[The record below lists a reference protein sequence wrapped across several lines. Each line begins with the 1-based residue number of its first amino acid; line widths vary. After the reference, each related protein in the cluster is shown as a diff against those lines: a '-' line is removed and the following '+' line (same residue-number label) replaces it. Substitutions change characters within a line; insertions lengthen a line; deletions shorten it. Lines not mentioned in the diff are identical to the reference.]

1 MIHAE
6 VDGGSQRLSGFDFE
20 TMFITSWV
28 LFGIFVC
35 LLVRKAL
42 CMQFGTVTWTLAVF
56 FVDFSMAF
64 QHGCS
69 IALQF
74 AVGFLNQFWTW
85 SRQRRRRGRRPH
97 DVHVRCL
104 EVRGTIHLLSAI
116 WCVVMLFVR
125 KVLCMQFWYLDLDY

>member
-1 MIHAE
+1 MSAIWYFRLFFGEKGFVHA
-6 VDGGSQRLSGFDFE
+6 VWYLDLDS
-20 TMFITSWV
+20 
-28 LFGIFVC
+28 C
-35 LLVRKAL
+35 
-42 CMQFGTVTWTLAVF
+42 CVF
-56 FVDFSMAF
+56 FDFSMVF

-74 AVGFLNQFWTW
+74 AVAFLNQFWTW

-104 EVRGTIHLLSAI
+104 EVRGTIYLLCAI
-116 WCVVMLFVR
+116 LCFAMLFVR